1 MPELETRR
9 RRNPE
14 ETRETLLQAT
24 ARLILR
30 QGFAATRV
38 DEICAE
44 AGVTK
49 GAFFH
54 HFPNKEAIGEAAIE
68 WWGGIG
74 DRAYAPAW
82 DDDGSNPLERLHRM
96 LDIMSSFTERK
107 EPCVC
112 VIGMMAQESA
122 QVNGSFRDACDQR
135 LQHWTEQVAG
145 LLAEAKR
152 QLRPMEDFDPVTVAE
167 FLNSLWQGS
176 MLLAKTRG
184 NPALIRANLK
194 IARDYVDD
202 LFAVRS
208 PI

>member
-1 MPELETRR
+1 MPELEKR

-14 ETRETLLQAT
+14 ETREELLQAT
-24 ARLILR
+24 VRLILR

-68 WWGGIG
+68 WWGRMGCG
-74 DRAYAPAW
+74 TYAPAW
-82 DDDGSNPLERLHRM
+82 EDGESGPLERLHRM
-96 LDIMSSFTERK
+96 LDIMSGFTERK

-122 QVNGSFRDACDQR
+122 QANDGFREACDR
-135 LQHWTEQVAG
+135 HLQHWTGQVAS
-145 LLAEAKR
+145 LLAEAKAK
-152 QLRPMEDFDPVTVAE
+152 LRPMEDFDPVTVAE

-184 NPALIRANLK
+184 NPALIRANLR
-194 IARDYVDD
+194 IARTYIDN